1 MECERGKAEQEI
13 EIREKTCQLVRSFP
27 AESEYKSRQTAETV
41 HWTWTPFSSTLRGDA
56 RKCRWQQSHGNI
68 CKEDR
73 RTNVTKRPKMRPF
86 DPT

>member
-27 AESEYKSRQTAETV
+27 AESEYKSRQAAETV

-56 RKCRWQQSHGNI
+56 RKCPLAAESREHLQGRQ
-68 CKEDR
+68 EDEC
-73 RTNVTKRPKMRPF
+73 
-86 DPT
+86 D